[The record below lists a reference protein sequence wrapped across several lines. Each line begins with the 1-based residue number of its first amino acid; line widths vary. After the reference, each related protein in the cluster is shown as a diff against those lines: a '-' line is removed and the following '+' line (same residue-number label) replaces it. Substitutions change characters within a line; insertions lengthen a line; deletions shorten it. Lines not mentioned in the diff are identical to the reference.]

1 MNQSPTH
8 AGYGGAS
15 SRANPDGHLPFT
27 GLDVFLLVGMAIL
40 LLTAGLVFRKIGRA

>member
-27 GLDVFLLVGMAIL
+27 GADVLLMVIVGLLV
-40 LLTAGLVFRKIGRA
+40 LTAGLVLRKIRRA